1 MDTNNLQSEVSSEKI
16 AKSIMNL
23 ATRMK
28 STENDI
34 MASRLK
40 EKAES
45 VNEHIMN
52 YCIENDI
59 CYLDNKQYLRRES
72 REGMGMGWTST

>member
-1 MDTNNLQSEVSSEKI
+1 
-16 AKSIMNL
+16 MNL

-59 CYLDNKQYLRRES
+59 CYLDDSNICIENL
-72 REGMGMGWTST
+72 EGGGAWGEGY